1 MELIYKKSILTDD
14 LKHCYKCGT
23 TRNIH
28 HHHCIYGRNRQN
40 ADEDGLIVPLCI
52 THHTG
57 FYGVHTKRGKELD
70 KRLKQ
75 ECEKAWLKYY
85 KKTIKDFIERYRIN
99 YL

>member
-1 MELIYKKSILTDD
+1 MTNDMD
-14 LKHCYKCGT
+14 HCYVCGT
-23 TRNIH
+23 NRNIH
-28 HHHCIYGRNRQN
+28 HHHWHVFYGRNWKN
-40 ADEDGLIVPLCI
+40 ADKDGCIVPLCI
-52 THHTG
+52 YHHTG
-57 FYGVHTKRGKELD
+57 FYGVHTKRGKELN